1 MFTGVVA
8 LWISSER
15 RRVRAGLGF
24 VERSRRRRPGGMVPE
39 LRAARLKEI
48 AERVRGEFAGDL
60 SAGRIL
66 LFAGIAPVAAVPSNC
81 PHVLMRMLGGP
92 EDYGA
97 AYRAPQ
103 RAIAAEVVEN
113 FEARQ
118 RAYLLLKRHG
128 QEIRKRAGSRGRRAA
143 RA

>member
-1 MFTGVVA
+1 
-8 LWISSER
+8 
-15 RRVRAGLGF
+15 
-24 VERSRRRRPGGMVPE
+24 MVPE
-39 LRAARLKEI
+39 LRAMRLKEI
-48 AERVRGEFAGDL
+48 AERVQHEFAGDPAAIRKAL
-60 SAGRIL
+60 KKLPGIGDPGAGRIL

-81 PHVLMRMLGGP
+81 PHVLMRILGGP

-97 AYRAPQ
+97 AYSAPQ